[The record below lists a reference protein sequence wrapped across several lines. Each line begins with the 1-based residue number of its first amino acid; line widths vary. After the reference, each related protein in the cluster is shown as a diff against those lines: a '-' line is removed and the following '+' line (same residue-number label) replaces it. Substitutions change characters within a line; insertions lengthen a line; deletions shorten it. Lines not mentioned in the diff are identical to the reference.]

1 MYRPFFG
8 PILKNNNTNINNNN
22 NNNNNCEDDT
32 NLYKV
37 KYK

>member
-1 MYRPFFG
+1 MYHPFFG
-8 PILKNNNTNINNNN
+8 PIFKNNNTNINNNN